1 MSKDLAEAIYA
12 ASHGTLSI
20 EECLKRAE
28 LFEKFT
34 EAQEAQ
40 ARREAYQKSLLPT
53 APKPTPT
60 GVPPPG
66 RTKEHTKKKAP
77 K

>member
-1 MSKDLAEAIYA
+1 MSRDLAEAIYA

-20 EECLKRAE
+20 EECYQRAE
-28 LFEKFT
+28 LFEKFA
-34 EAQEAQ
+34 EMQEAQ
-40 ARREAYQKSLLPT
+40 ARREAYQKTLAPV

-66 RTKEHTKKKAP
+66 RSKTRRAR
-77 K
+77 

>member
-28 LFEKFT
+28 LFEKFN

-40 ARREAYQKSLLPT
+40 ARRDAVAKAS
-53 APKPTPT
+53 APP
-60 GVPPPG
+60 VPKAPLAQ
-66 RTKEHTKKKAP
+66 TKKKGR
-77 K
+77 